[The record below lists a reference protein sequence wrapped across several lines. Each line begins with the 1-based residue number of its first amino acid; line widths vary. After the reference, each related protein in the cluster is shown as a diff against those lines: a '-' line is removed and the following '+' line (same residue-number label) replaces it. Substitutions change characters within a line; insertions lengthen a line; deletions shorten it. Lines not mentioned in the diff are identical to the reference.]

1 MKKIYNIL
9 NKSLLVFSF
18 GILATSCSDDFYDV
32 NDNPND
38 PSISTPIQT
47 LPTAQVTFASLNG
60 TSMTYVGNMFVYN
73 WATPSNWSANSDFFR
88 YNVSSSF
95 YTNIFETSYSSIFKN
110 LTYIENYEDPTGAV
124 DYSAYDVIAQTM
136 KGFQYQYLVDL
147 YGDVPFSEANL
158 RAENTTPVYDDAE
171 TVYKS
176 VIDSL
181 TRVATMALDLPENAE
196 TPGDSDI
203 FFGGDMEKW
212 AQFANTI
219 KLRMLV
225 RLSNT
230 GQDTYIKEQIGLI
243 DANGAGYIQEDVMA
257 NPGYSKNADK
267 QSPFYDYAGWD
278 EGDAETNRHDY
289 TVATDH
295 TVNYLS
301 ATNDPRLGY
310 LYSPSENSGTFK
322 GVWQAINLP
331 GSGYTSKDLS
341 KIGSGLLKS
350 PTQDQPIM
358 LLAEALLLRSEAIV
372 RGYINGSDADAK
384 QLYNDAITAS
394 FEYLEVE
401 DAATEAETY
410 YSQAIKNT
418 GWDASTDKI
427 EAIITQKWVV
437 LNGTSSIESWIENTR
452 TGFPVDLPV
461 SGDSDGVRPVSLLYP
476 TSEYSRN
483 SQNVPPTT
491 REDAFT
497 KYPFWK

>member
-9 NKSLLVFSF
+9 DKSLLVIAF
-18 GILATSCSDDFYDV
+18 GIIASSCSDDFYDV
-32 NDNPND
+32 NENPND

-47 LPTAQVTFASLNG
+47 LPAAQVTFAELNG

-95 YTNIFETSYSSIFKN
+95 YTNIFETSYASIFKN

-124 DYSAYDVIAQTM
+124 DYSSYDVIAQTI

-147 YGDVPFSEANL
+147 YGDVPFTEANQ

-176 VIDSL
+176 IIDSL
-181 TRVATMALDLPENAE
+181 TSAANLALNLPENAE
-196 TPGDSDI
+196 NPGDSDI
-203 FFGGDMEKW
+203 IFGGDMEKW

-230 GQDTYIKEQIGLI
+230 GQEAYIKEQIALI
-243 DANGAGYIQEDVMA
+243 DANGVGYITADVMA

-267 QSPFYDYAGWD
+267 QSPFYDYAGYD

-289 TVATDH
+289 TVATDY
-295 TVNYLS
+295 TIDYLS
-301 ATNDPRLGY
+301 STNDPRIGY
-310 LYSPSENSGTFK
+310 LYSPSEDADEFK

-331 GSGYTSKDLS
+331 GEGYTSDDLS
-341 KIGSGLLKS
+341 KIGTGLIKS

-358 LLAEALLLRSEAIV
+358 LLAEALLIQSEAIV
-372 RGYINGSDADAK
+372 RGYIDGSDAEAK

-410 YSQAIKNT
+410 YSQGVKNV
-418 GWDASTDKI
+418 GWDTSSDKI
-427 EAIITQKWVV
+427 EAIITQKWVI

-461 SGDSDGVRPVSLLYP
+461 SGDSDGIRPVSLLYP

-483 SQNVPPTT
+483 SENVPPTS

-497 KYPFWK
+497 NYPFWK